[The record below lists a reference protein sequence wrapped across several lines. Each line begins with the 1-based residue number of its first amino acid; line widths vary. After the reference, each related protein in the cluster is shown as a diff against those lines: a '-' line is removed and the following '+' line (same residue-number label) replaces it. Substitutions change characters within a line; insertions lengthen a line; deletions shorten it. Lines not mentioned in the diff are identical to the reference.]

1 MIRGH
6 LGGKDVR
13 MNNEIPTEQQ
23 FSADTP
29 ESVVM
34 PPPVAAAVPEPDG
47 TEAAEAPVSSKPARS
62 RTERREQAA
71 ADALRGLIRDYL
83 LEKCPD
89 VLEQS
94 EPMVFTLKVELVPGE
109 PAGEP
114 GELSFKP
121 HLRKQLG
128 RQVQT
133 HSPEPLLFEEG
144 AMYDF
149 QEEKTDSRPSDPS
162 EVFSGY
168 DSMGRPQWTTYTQF
182 LLDARDSDV
191 DQLHQPR
198 GRPLV
203 RHQRGKDLKSGQ
215 LGSFGKAS
223 RAYSLLGQVTA
234 GYYRLPPA
242 FAKTAGGEKVAFSF
256 QVVETRDAHGKLR
269 LRLNTLAGGLLPVE
283 VKDLLQD
290 RDFRTVASVREEA
303 VQALA
308 RVEEK
313 ALAASAMRD
322 SEGFQAAMR
331 RIPGVLYGL
340 RDGLEGKMRHASPG
354 RGAPNERKP
363 ANDRYKSD
371 LPDAVVGEFFRD
383 AERKSWVLI
392 GASGFAHAFQDSGR
406 YLTSFPVNPGLIESR
421 ILSERW
427 QMGAPGADALL
438 NRVKEVNA

>member
-1 MIRGH
+1 MDTG
-6 LGGKDVR
+6 
-13 MNNEIPTEQQ
+13 MNDEIQSEDSVPVNSVETNGLE
-23 FSADTP
+23 TP
-29 ESVVM
+29 AEAS
-34 PPPVAAAVPEPDG
+34 VPE
-47 TEAAEAPVSSKPARS
+47 TAPVQEDAPAKPVRS

-89 VLEQS
+89 VLEQP
-94 EPMVFTLKVELVPGE
+94 EPMTFTLKVELIP
-109 PAGEP
+109 GEP
-114 GELSFKP
+114 GEMSFTP

-133 HSPEPLLFEEG
+133 RAPEPLLFEEG

-149 QEEKTDSRPSDPS
+149 QEEKTDCRPSDPS

-168 DSMGRPQWTTYTQF
+168 DNMGRPQWTSYTQV
-182 LLDARDSDV
+182 LLDARDPDV
-191 DQLHQPR
+191 DQLHVSR

-203 RHQRGKDLKSGQ
+203 RHQRGKDLKSEQ

-223 RAYSLLGQVTA
+223 RTYSLLGQVTA
-234 GYYRLPPA
+234 GFYRLPPA
-242 FAKTAGGEKVAFSF
+242 FAKIAGGEKLAFSF

-283 VKDLLQD
+283 VNDLLQD
-290 RDFRTVASVREEA
+290 RDFRNVAAARD
-303 VQALA
+303 QALKDLA

-340 RDGLEGKMRHASPG
+340 RDGLEGKSARPQRG
-354 RGAPNERKP
+354 RGNERKP
-363 ANDRYKSD
+363 KNDRYKAD
-371 LPDAVVGEFFRD
+371 LPEAGAGEFFRD
-383 AERKSWVLI
+383 AERNSWVLV

-406 YLTSFPVNPGLIESR
+406 YVTSFPVNPGLIESR

-427 QMGAPGADALL
+427 QLGHADAEAVLA
-438 NRVKEVNA
+438 RVRETNA